1 MLIRSIWSLY
11 DSHFPYT
18 MLIFFHNNNK
28 IGKHGAHDTCTHFKW
43 ISVTAVAATD
53 SYTLRMQSIETI
65 SNLCVEPQK
74 FYPILASIS
83 SIFSHMVA
91 SWLL

>member
-1 MLIRSIWSLY
+1 
-11 DSHFPYT
+11 

-28 IGKHGAHDTCTHFKW
+28 IGKHGAHTTHATQFKW
-43 ISVTAVAATD
+43 IFAAAVAATD
-53 SYTLRMQSIETI
+53 AYTLPRMQSIETI
-65 SNLCVEPQK
+65 SSLLCVEPQK

-83 SIFSHMVA
+83 AIFSHMVA